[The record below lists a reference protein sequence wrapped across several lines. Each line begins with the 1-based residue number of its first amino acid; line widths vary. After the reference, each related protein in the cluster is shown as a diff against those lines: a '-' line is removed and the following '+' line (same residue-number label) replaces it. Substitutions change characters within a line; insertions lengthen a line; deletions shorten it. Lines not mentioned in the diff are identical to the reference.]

1 MYTDMV
7 IIDGP
12 PRLKARMTS
21 VKSERRKGQQYKKQ
35 QERVKRTVIEHAPN
49 TKNYDNRATFQTPAE
64 SRAPYTTP
72 RSSNIII
79 LRIDVVEL
87 NSW

>member
-64 SRAPYTTP
+64 RVTGAVHDAKVLKYNNTAAH
-72 RSSNIII
+72 R
-79 LRIDVVEL
+79 RR
-87 NSW
+87 